1 MTPIRELLIGGDM
14 ADDIHGIMQNTHNE
28 YAVCFNGVKDDVT
41 GALIAEQ
48 PRLNLIYGTA

>member
-1 MTPIRELLIGGDM
+1 M

-48 PRLNLIYGTA
+48 PRLNLIGNYGELR